1 MIYLSYFVHSWLV
14 FVTPLKFLRYK
25 LTIRQQ
31 ALFTIIYGLGIVFT
45 RGIYNF
51 VKVPF
56 GTHTVL
62 LLILSIILFK
72 NILKDFSWQSS
83 IYITL
88 IIFIILLIN
97 DAVILLPIMKMLN
110 LTVTGI
116 EKDSIL
122 AFMPTIIL
130 PNLLLILTYIASII
144 RDLIHRKRRSEAVL

>member
-72 NILKDFSWQSS
+72 NILKDFGWQSS
-83 IYITL
+83 IYTTL

>member
-72 NILKDFSWQSS
+72 NILKDFGWQSS
-83 IYITL
+83 IYTTL

-144 RDLIHRKRRSEAVL
+144 RDLIHRKRRSKAVL